1 MYIKDFYDILDA
13 ELHQEIQ
20 QSTDAQ
26 FKKLKQN
33 NQKKSYAFLIWFL
46 KFYGQ
51 SPSIKEYITDGSG
64 DSSCDIIFSKT
75 DLFGKTIFYVV
86 QSKWSNKN
94 NCESMLDTQEVKYTL
109 NDFETILRGDR
120 GETENQKFNQKYR
133 ELIDHLQ
140 NNGEVKFLFLCLALS
155 NPKVEENIQSFQNAY
170 PNVNAE
176 IIDIKKIRRDYIEF
190 NYKGLTTE
198 SPLEYNYSPE
208 ESKIIL
214 PIERFGEYGNRDFID
229 YAGPSKAYILIIKP
243 KTIFELFEKYKLSL
257 FYKNVRNPLIQSRYN
272 HEIKETLEKRPGS
285 FWYFNNGITA
295 ITKLVPDIG
304 VQARQVELIGLQ
316 VINGAQTIYSVYLA
330 YKEANAVQR
339 EIMDTDARIT
349 LRLIRSSDEKFSM
362 EITRYTNSQN
372 EIEAFDFMSN
382 DDVQVRLQNESFNT
396 PVWYSRRRGEFLEDQ
411 LPDQV
416 MIIPNF
422 DFAIAY
428 TIFYLQSPYDVI
440 ENKDM
445 IFISR
450 LDHPNGLYE
459 KVFNESTRYEDILAS
474 YFISSFINVITQD
487 RFTAISEKTGQYR
500 IIEIIS
506 YNMLALM
513 KIYLEKYFNY
523 TNQSTINISRYI
535 NQAFQKQID
544 NNIFVISQIIE
555 LTADYIISI
564 NTEDLIQ
571 KSVESNQY
579 YFTIAD
585 MLKELDLTDKFTEK
599 FDSN

>member
-585 MLKELDLTDKFTEK
+585 MLKELDLTDKFKEK